1 VSSKEPFKITVSLY
15 EDLHKYKD
23 FFPNAIQMY
32 FDHAIG
38 MYACDYISDKPKMS
52 VKLKV
57 EYKPQ
62 YYKKLFELIEK
73 EELRILNQNKGG
85 DEQSKEVIKL
95 NRTVLVN
102 NIMSTLIGV
111 KQYN

>member
-1 VSSKEPFKITVSLY
+1 MDNESFKMTVSLY
-15 EDLHKYKD
+15 EDLHKYKE

-38 MYACDYISDKPKMS
+38 NFACDYVVDSPKKS
-52 VKLKV
+52 IQLKV
-57 EYKPQ
+57 EYKPE
-62 YYKKLFELIEK
+62 YYKELFELIEK
-73 EELRILNQNKGG
+73 EELKILNQNKGG
-85 DEQSKEVIKL
+85 DEQTKEVIRL

-111 KQYN
+111 EQYN